1 MSAAEPAAL
10 FAGVRVLRDRYVDS
24 VELLAITRRMR
35 EAEGVDFATALMG
48 TPANVEALQ
57 EEGVVGEALTA
68 TPNDLVL
75 AARATDAAQAD
86 GALEQAEQALSSS
99 PSAVAA
105 PAEREPRSLQAL
117 LDGPGD
123 PNVAIVSVAGEYAAL
138 EAHKA
143 LAAGLHVL
151 LFSDNVSV
159 EEEISLKDHAASVGR
174 LAMGPGAGTASI
186 GGCGLGF
193 ANAVAP
199 GRVGVV
205 AAAGTGAQEVMALL
219 DRWGEGV
226 SHVIGVGGRDLSA
239 QVAGRSA
246 RLAMQALAR
255 DPATDVIV
263 LVSKPPS
270 PDVAREVVAAG
281 GATPVIAALI
291 GLAPGTSVPGAAAVS
306 ATLEAAVA
314 RAVRQRGGCP
324 PSDWSEW
331 RSQVADSLVDLRPAR
346 RAVRGLFSGGTLCY
360 EALTLLQHWLGDVWS
375 NTPLD
380 DRLRVPAPAGAHICL
395 DLGDEEYTRGRP
407 HPMIDAEARLG
418 LLAEAGNDDDVAVVL
433 LDVVLGYGG
442 HDDPASV
449 LAPACAAVA
458 GPRGPRVVVYVLGT
472 EKDPQRLTRQRR
484 AFEEAGCL
492 VAPTAARAALAA
504 ARDRTASAGHR
515 RGRSVVR
522 PVGMVTYSTKPRGGV
537 VHLLALAEAL
547 ARRSFPTEII
557 ALGDERVGFHRPVAV
572 PCSFVAPPEPAP
584 ELEAR
589 VFDAIDALEAGLVER
604 AGALPPVLHV
614 QDCIAAR
621 AAMRVRDR
629 GAPVRVVRTVHHVDD
644 FTTPALVECQ
654 RRSILDPDRVLV
666 VSRTWQ
672 QRLAD
677 EYGVKADVV
686 TNGVDVDRFAAA
698 PAPGMTAALRARAGA
713 EDRFLILTVGGI
725 EPRKGTDHLFRALS
739 LLRRRWAH
747 PPVLAMIGG
756 HSFQDHTPYREPRRR
771 RHG

>member
-1 MSAAEPAAL
+1 M
-10 FAGVRVLRDRYVDS
+10 FAGMRVLRDRYVDS

-35 EAEGVDFATALMG
+35 QTEGVDFATALMG
-48 TPANVEALQ
+48 TPANLEALQ
-57 EEGVVGEALTA
+57 EAGVTGEALTA

-75 AARATDAAQAD
+75 AARATDAAQVD
-86 GALEQAEQALSSS
+86 HALEQAEQALSPS
-99 PSAVAA
+99 PSAAGA
-105 PAEREPRSLQAL
+105 PAEREPRSLQAV

-123 PNVAIVSVAGEYAAL
+123 ANVAIVSVAGEYAAL

-159 EEEISLKDHAASVGR
+159 DDEIALKEHAASVGR

-199 GRVGVV
+199 GRVGIV

-226 SHVIGVGGRDLSA
+226 SHVIGVGGRDLSPE
-239 QVAGRSA
+239 VAGRSA

-291 GLAPGTSVPGAAAVS
+291 GLAPGTSVPGAAAVA

-314 RAVRQRGGCP
+314 HAVSERGGCP

-331 RSQVADSLVDLRPAR
+331 RSQVAASLVDLGPGR

-360 EALTLLQHWLGDVWS
+360 EAQTLLQHWIGDVWS

-418 LLAEAGNDDDVAVVL
+418 LLAEAGNDADVAVVL

-458 GPRGPRVVVYVLGT
+458 TPEGPQVVVYVLGT
-472 EKDPQRLTRQRR
+472 DKDPQGLARQRG
-484 AFEEAGCL
+484 AFDEAGCL

-504 ARDRTASAGHR
+504 AAI
-515 RGRSVVR
+515 
-522 PVGMVTYSTKPRGGV
+522 
-537 VHLLALAEAL
+537 
-547 ARRSFPTEII
+547 ARRRPEI
-557 ALGDERVGFHRPVAV
+557 V
-572 PCSFVAPPEPAP
+572 
-584 ELEAR
+584 EA
-589 VFDAIDALEAGLVER
+589 D
-604 AGALPPVLHV
+604 
-614 QDCIAAR
+614 
-621 AAMRVRDR
+621 
-629 GAPVRVVRTVHHVDD
+629 
-644 FTTPALVECQ
+644 
-654 RRSILDPDRVLV
+654 
-666 VSRTWQ
+666 
-672 QRLAD
+672 
-677 EYGVKADVV
+677 
-686 TNGVDVDRFAAA
+686 
-698 PAPGMTAALRARAGA
+698 
-713 EDRFLILTVGGI
+713 
-725 EPRKGTDHLFRALS
+725 LS
-739 LLRRRWAH
+739 
-747 PPVLAMIGG
+747 
-756 HSFQDHTPYREPRRR
+756 
-771 RHG
+771 

>member
-1 MSAAEPAAL
+1 M

-35 EAEGVDFATALMG
+35 QTEGVDFATALMG
-48 TPANVEALQ
+48 TPANLEALQ
-57 EEGVVGEALTA
+57 EQGVAGEAVTA

-75 AARATDAAQAD
+75 AVRATDSAQAD
-86 GALEQAEQALSSS
+86 HALEQAEQALSPS
-99 PSAVAA
+99 PSAAAA
-105 PAEREPRSLQAL
+105 PAEREPRSLQAV
-117 LDGPGD
+117 LDGLGD

-143 LAAGLHVL
+143 LTAGLHVL

-159 EEEISLKDHAASVGR
+159 EEEIALKEHAASVGR

-193 ANAVAP
+193 ANAVEP

-205 AAAGTGAQEVMALL
+205 AAAGTGAQEVMTLL

-226 SHVIGVGGRDLSA
+226 SHVIGVGGRDLSHE
-239 QVAGRSA
+239 VAGRSA

-255 DPATDVIV
+255 DPTTDVIV

-291 GLAPGTSVPGAAAVS
+291 GLGPGTSVPGAAAVS

-314 RAVRQRGGCP
+314 HAVRQRGGSP

-331 RSQVADSLVDLRPAR
+331 RSSVAGSLVDLAPAR

-360 EALTLLQHWLGDVWS
+360 EAQTLLQPWLGDVWS

-395 DLGDEEYTRGRP
+395 DLGDEEYTQGRP

-418 LLAEAGNDDDVAVVL
+418 LLAETGKDNDVAVLL

-458 GPRGPRVVVYVLGT
+458 APEGPRVVVYVLGT
-472 EKDPQRLTRQRR
+472 DKDPQGFARQRG

-504 ARDRTASAGHR
+504 AAI
-515 RGRSVVR
+515 
-522 PVGMVTYSTKPRGGV
+522 
-537 VHLLALAEAL
+537 
-547 ARRSFPTEII
+547 ARRRPEI
-557 ALGDERVGFHRPVAV
+557 V
-572 PCSFVAPPEPAP
+572 
-584 ELEAR
+584 EA
-589 VFDAIDALEAGLVER
+589 
-604 AGALPPVLHV
+604 
-614 QDCIAAR
+614 
-621 AAMRVRDR
+621 
-629 GAPVRVVRTVHHVDD
+629 
-644 FTTPALVECQ
+644 
-654 RRSILDPDRVLV
+654 DP
-666 VSRTWQ
+666 S
-672 QRLAD
+672 
-677 EYGVKADVV
+677 
-686 TNGVDVDRFAAA
+686 
-698 PAPGMTAALRARAGA
+698 
-713 EDRFLILTVGGI
+713 
-725 EPRKGTDHLFRALS
+725 
-739 LLRRRWAH
+739 
-747 PPVLAMIGG
+747 
-756 HSFQDHTPYREPRRR
+756 
-771 RHG
+771 